1 MFENKN
7 RYLLKQIRYDVR
19 TGLRQNIWLLVVYF
33 VGTIVFTQVQ
43 LHEFV
48 DMNLGISW
56 GSGIG
61 ALFKGI
67 NELSELKH
75 NFNSFRIP
83 IEWMWFH
90 ICYLIGI
97 AAYPM
102 HDYDERGYQFL
113 IRAGNKKIWWM
124 SKCIWVIVYCSIS
137 YVIFFAGIGVS
148 NIISMKSFSVDD
160 DTYFGSLYSYIS
172 HGQLYYVIFVMPLL
186 VMIATAMLEL
196 MAVFIKNEIVGI
208 ICVFSYIVISA
219 YQKNPILIENYIMIS
234 RYNFSNLHNELIVGT
249 FICVIVIFVSAVVG
263 YMNFKKK
270 EWGNHKCI

>member
-102 HDYDERGYQFL
+102 HD
-113 IRAGNKKIWWM
+113 
-124 SKCIWVIVYCSIS
+124 
-137 YVIFFAGIGVS
+137 
-148 NIISMKSFSVDD
+148 
-160 DTYFGSLYSYIS
+160 
-172 HGQLYYVIFVMPLL
+172 
-186 VMIATAMLEL
+186 
-196 MAVFIKNEIVGI
+196 
-208 ICVFSYIVISA
+208 
-219 YQKNPILIENYIMIS
+219 
-234 RYNFSNLHNELIVGT
+234 
-249 FICVIVIFVSAVVG
+249 
-263 YMNFKKK
+263 
-270 EWGNHKCI
+270 